1 MGRLIINADDLGS
14 SHGVNMGILYAYKK
28 GIVNSS
34 SLIVTH
40 PGFEEAVQLI
50 SEHHLPNIGIHFNL
64 TEGKSVLS
72 GHSTITDSRG
82 DFYRNIYE
90 MNEVDFEEVMREL
103 AAQYEKAVGAGVAI
117 THMDT
122 HHHLHMT
129 LKFRKIF
136 AEFSKTHGLPL
147 RKVHPSS
154 RNPLKRL
161 SLMLDMWGVNYYT
174 DYFNADFYDQNATEG
189 VLKGIINAYKGK
201 SVEIMCHPGYS
212 DIINGEYNELR
223 EKELAILVSPE
234 FNEQ

>member
-1 MGRLIINADDLGS
+1 MGRLIINADDLGWS
-14 SHGVNMGILYAYKK
+14 PGVNRGILVAYTN

-72 GHSTITDSRG
+72 GHTTLTDSRG
-82 DFYRNIYE
+82 NFHRNIHQ
-90 MNEVDFEEVMREL
+90 MNDVNFEEVRREL
-103 AAQYEKAVGAGVAI
+103 TAQYGKAMDAGVTV

-129 LKFRKIF
+129 LRFRKIF
-136 AEFSKTHGLPL
+136 AEFSKAHGLPL

-161 SLMLDMWGVNYYT
+161 SLILDMWGVDFYT
-174 DYFNADFYDQNATEG
+174 DHFNADFYARNATKE
-189 VLKGIINAYKGK
+189 VLKRIINDYKGR
-201 SVEIMCHPGYS
+201 SVEIMCHPGYTDS
-212 DIINGEYNELR
+212 LNGEYNDLR
-223 EKELAILVSPE
+223 EKELSILVCPE
-234 FNEQ
+234 FNVH